1 MSLVLNVLRSYYPT
15 SKLTLKQ
22 LTHKLLVLIA
32 LITAQRL
39 QTLQLLDINNLY
51 FKDKQ
56 AVFVL
61 PNKLKQSRPGYK
73 PMEIVLPSYDSDEKL
88 DAYSLLKY
96 YLQTTSSLRGS
107 ESQLFI
113 SYVPLYKPVSRDTLS
128 RWIKEILD
136 VAGIDTTQY
145 SAHSTRAAVV
155 SAASCKNVPVED
167 ILSTAGWSSEK
178 TFARFYKK
186 PVESSKPFATAVLE
200 A

>member
-1 MSLVLNVLRSYYPT
+1 
-15 SKLTLKQ
+15 
-22 LTHKLLVLIA
+22 
-32 LITAQRL
+32 
-39 QTLQLLDINNLY
+39 
-51 FKDKQ
+51 
-56 AVFVL
+56 
-61 PNKLKQSRPGYK
+61 
-73 PMEIVLPSYDSDEKL
+73 MEIVLPLYDSDEKL

-113 SYVPLYKPVSRDTLS
+113 SYVPPHKPVSRDTLS

-145 SAHSTRAAVV
+145 SAHSTRAAAV